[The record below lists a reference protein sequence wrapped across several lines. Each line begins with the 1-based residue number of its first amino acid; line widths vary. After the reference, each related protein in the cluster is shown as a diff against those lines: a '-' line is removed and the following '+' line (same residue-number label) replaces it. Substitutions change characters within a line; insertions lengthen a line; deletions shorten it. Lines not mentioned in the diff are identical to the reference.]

1 VRDCSGVAERGVIEY
16 NRLSH
21 ARRVFEL
28 LFTVFRQ
35 GRGVVMKMRSV
46 CRLVLLCCLVVGLVL
61 AASPAGAAE
70 ELLVY
75 TAIED
80 DQIPSYLASWKQQ
93 HPDVTIKIVRDST
106 GIVTAKLLAEKA
118 NPHADL
124 IWGLAATSLLILD
137 QEGMLAPYAPKGLEK
152 VLPEFKDTRNPPQWV
167 GIDAW
172 MTGICVNTVEL
183 KSKKLPMPE
192 SYADLIK
199 PVYKGHLVM
208 PNPASSGTGYLTVSA
223 VLQLMGE
230 QKGWEYLDKLH
241 QNMALYVHSGS
252 KPCKQAAAGEFPIG
266 ISFDYRGFQEKKK
279 GAPVETIFPK
289 EGSGYDLE
297 ANALIKKATIKP
309 MAKTFLDWAISEPAL
324 KEYGKSY
331 GILAIPISVPVP
343 EGYPKDPTKHL
354 TKKNDLNWAAKNRD
368 RILKEWAKR
377 YDAKSEKK

>member
-1 VRDCSGVAERGVIEY
+1 M
-16 NRLSH
+16 NL
-21 ARRVFEL
+21 
-28 LFTVFRQ
+28 
-35 GRGVVMKMRSV
+35 RSL
-46 CRLVLLCCLVVGLVL
+46 CRFVLLGCLAVGLVL
-61 AASPAGAAE
+61 TASPARAAE

-80 DQIPSYLASWKQQ
+80 DQLPRYLASWKQQ

-106 GIVTAKLLAEKA
+106 GIITAKLLAEKA
-118 NPHADL
+118 NSQADL

-137 QEGMLAPYAPKGLEK
+137 QEGLLAPYAPKGLEK
-152 VLPEFKDTRNPPQWV
+152 VLPQFKDARNPPQWV

-183 KSKKLPMPE
+183 KAKKLPMPE

-266 ISFDYRGFQEKKK
+266 ISFDYRGFQEKKR
-279 GAPVETIFPK
+279 GAPVETVFPK

-297 ANALIKKATIKP
+297 ANALIKKPNIKP
-309 MAKTFLDWAISEPAL
+309 AAKTFLDWAISEPAL
-324 KEYGKSY
+324 KEYGQSY

-354 TKKNDLNWAAKNRD
+354 TQKNDLNWAAKNRD
-368 RILKEWAKR
+368 RILTEWAKR
-377 YDAKSEKK
+377 YDVKSEKK